1 MSNMM
6 NYVIAYPY
14 PPEPHRLSIYT
25 YGGDVQQQG
34 TMQQAQWLLAYAKQ
48 RSPDHPWAIYRVE
61 FTPVESVAAS
71 SVDEQIA
78 RAGERLAKLSERE
91 RSHLVLQGSY
101 GPSHGIAK

>member
-1 MSNMM
+1 MSKMM
-6 NYVIAYPY
+6 NYVVAYPY

-48 RSPDHPWAIYRVE
+48 RSPDHPWAIYLVE
-61 FTPVESVAAS
+61 FTPLAS
-71 SVDEQIA
+71 QEA
-78 RAGERLAKLSERE
+78 
-91 RSHLVLQGSY
+91 Y